1 MTLRYWGKKSKVE
14 GNMLGIF
21 NPSPNNGETMSDRT
35 QTWIEKDKK
44 QLHPVYHP
52 KSHANPMVIEKGEGV
67 WLHLTDGRNI
77 LDGMAGLWN
86 VNAGYGREELAKAA
100 YDQMMDLAFTSNF
113 SGMTNLPSIQL
124 AEKLAGFAY
133 EGLNSTFF
141 TSGGSEANDSA
152 FKTAR
157 YYWKRMGK
165 PTKYKVIAR
174 KGAYHGVTMSATF
187 ATGLEK
193 YHTMFGPAVDGFVH
207 IPAPN
212 PYRYEGDLKPGE
224 TVGQAAA
231 RALEEAILR
240 EGADTVAAFIAEPV
254 MGVGGVLVPPD
265 DYFPLVRQVCD
276 KYEVLLIAD
285 EVITGFGRTGEWFAL
300 KHWNIKP
307 DILSFAKAITSGYAQ
322 LGGIQIS
329 DAIRDTMESAADTE
343 AYMHGYT
350 YSGHAMACAVGLK
363 NIEIME
369 RENFPQR
376 ARDLGKRL
384 LDGLKSLSEFPF
396 VGDVRGLGLVCG
408 VEIVSNKETKAADPA
423 MTMKI
428 FKAAEVNGLRTRP
441 LGSTLAFSPPIS
453 INEDEVDEIVKRLG
467 AAMDGIG

>member
-1 MTLRYWGKKSKVE
+1 MTDQTKS
-14 GNMLGIF
+14 
-21 NPSPNNGETMSDRT
+21 
-35 QTWIEKDKK
+35 WIEKDKK

-52 KSHANPMVIEKGEGV
+52 KSHANPLVIEKGEGV
-67 WLHLTDGRNI
+67 WLHLTDGRKI

-100 YDQMMDLAFTSNF
+100 YDQMMNLAFTSNF

-157 YYWKRMGK
+157 YYWKRKGK

-193 YHTMFGPAVDGFVH
+193 YHTMFGPAVDGFIH

-212 PYRYEGDLKPGE
+212 PYRYEGNIKPGE

-254 MGVGGVLVPPD
+254 MGVGGVIIPPN
-265 DYFPLVRQVCD
+265 DYFPLIRQICD

-322 LGGIQIS
+322 LGGIQIL
-329 DAIRDTMESAADTE
+329 DEIRETMESAADTE

-384 LDGLKSLSEFPF
+384 LDGLKSLSEFSF

-428 FKAAEVNGLRTRP
+428 FKAAEANGLRTRP
-441 LGSTLAFSPPIS
+441 LGNTLAFSPPIS

>member
-1 MTLRYWGKKSKVE
+1 MTNWL
-14 GNMLGIF
+14 
-21 NPSPNNGETMSDRT
+21 
-35 QTWIEKDKK
+35 EKDRK

-52 KSHANPMVIEKGEGV
+52 KTHANALVIERGEGV
-67 WLHLTDGRNI
+67 WLYTADGQKI

-86 VNAGYGREELAKAA
+86 VNAGYGREVLAKAA
-100 YDQMMDLAFTSNF
+100 YDQMIIMSFTSNF

-133 EGLNSTFF
+133 EGLNTTFF

-157 YYWKRMGK
+157 YYWKRKGK

-174 KGAYHGVTMSATF
+174 KGSYHGVTLAATF

-193 YHTMFGPAVDGFVH
+193 YQTMFGPAVDGFVH

-212 PYRYEGDLKPGE
+212 PYRFEGEIKTGE

-254 MGVGGVLVPPD
+254 MGVGGVIVPPE
-265 DYFPLVRQVCD
+265 DYFPLVRAICD
-276 KYEVLLIAD
+276 KYEILFIAD

-300 KHWNIKP
+300 KHWGVKP

-322 LGGIQIS
+322 LGGIQLS
-329 DAIRDTMESAADTE
+329 DEIRETMESAPDTE
-343 AYMHGYT
+343 AWMHGYT

-363 NIEIME
+363 NLELME
-369 RENFPQR
+369 EENFPAR
-376 ARDLGKRL
+376 AKELGKRL
-384 LDGLKSLSEFPF
+384 FEGLNTLKEFGF

-408 VEIVSNKETKAADPA
+408 VEIVSDKTAKTADPA
-423 MTMKI
+423 LAMKI
-428 FKAAEVNGLRTRP
+428 FKAAQERGLRTRP
-441 LGSTLAFSPPIS
+441 LGNVLAFAPPLS
-453 INEDEVDEIVKRLG
+453 INEEEVDEIVQRLG
-467 AAMDGIG
+467 AAMDSMSSN

>member
-1 MTLRYWGKKSKVE
+1 MIEQNAAS
-14 GNMLGIF
+14 
-21 NPSPNNGETMSDRT
+21 
-35 QTWIEKDKK
+35 WIEKDKK

-52 KSHANPMVIEKGEGV
+52 KSHANPLVIERGEGV
-67 WLHLTDGRNI
+67 WLYTADGQKI

-86 VNAGYGREELAKAA
+86 VNVGYGREELAKAA
-100 YDQMMDLAFTSNF
+100 YDQMKELAFTSNF
-113 SGMTNLPSIQL
+113 AGMTNIPSIQL

-141 TSGGSEANDSA
+141 TSGGSESNDSA

-157 YYWKRMGK
+157 YYWKRKGQ

-174 KGAYHGVTMSATF
+174 RGSYHGVTLAATF

-193 YHTMFGPAVDGFVH
+193 YQTMFGPAVDGFVH

-212 PYRYEGDLKPGE
+212 PYRFDGDIKPGE
-224 TVGQAAA
+224 SIGQAAA

-240 EGADTVAAFIAEPV
+240 EGPDTVAAFIAEPV
-254 MGVGGVLVPPD
+254 MGVGGVIVPPG
-265 DYFPLVRQVCD
+265 DYFPLVRSICD
-276 KYEVLLIAD
+276 EHGVLFIAD

-300 KHWNIKP
+300 KHWGVKP
-307 DILSFAKAITSGYAQ
+307 DILSFAKAITSGYAP

-329 DAIRDTMESAADTE
+329 DAIRETIESAAESE

-363 NIEIME
+363 NLELME
-369 RENFPQR
+369 KDNYPAR
-376 ARDLGKRL
+376 AKELGKRL
-384 LDGLKSLSEFPF
+384 LDGLKMLTEFPF
-396 VGDVRGLGLVCG
+396 VGDVRGLGLLCG

-423 MTMKI
+423 MAMKI
-428 FKAAEVNGLRTRP
+428 FKAAQDRGLRSRP
-441 LGSTLAFSPPIS
+441 LGNTLAFSPPLA
-453 INEDEVDEIVKRLG
+453 INEEEVDEIVKRLG
-467 AAMDGIG
+467 AAMDGVA